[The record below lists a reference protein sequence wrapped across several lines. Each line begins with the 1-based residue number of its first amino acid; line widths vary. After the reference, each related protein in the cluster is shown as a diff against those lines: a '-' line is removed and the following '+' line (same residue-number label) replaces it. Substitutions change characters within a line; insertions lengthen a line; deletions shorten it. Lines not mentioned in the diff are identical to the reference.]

1 MPEHLWTCRCLGY
14 VEEGFRTG
22 SNPPRTTTE
31 ALSSHPVM
39 QQNDHTNLLRL
50 ALVGYGQ
57 MGREIERLAPERGFR
72 VAARYDSRT
81 PLGDEP
87 GGEFDVAVEFTRPET
102 APANMER
109 LLMWRKPVVVGTT
122 GWMDR
127 LRDVE
132 ALVKQHEG
140 RLIYASNFSI
150 GVNIF
155 FRLLHDSVK
164 LFDEQEMYDAAVH
177 EIHHTR
183 KADSPSGTAL
193 TAAGIL
199 LGGLRRKGSILT
211 GPPDGRIA
219 PDALHVTSQRLGST
233 IGTHT
238 VTFDSEADTLELT
251 HRAKNRSG
259 FALGALLAAQWIT
272 AREPGLYRFE
282 DLF

>member
-1 MPEHLWTCRCLGY
+1 MENGND
-14 VEEGFRTG
+14 
-22 SNPPRTTTE
+22 STE
-31 ALSSHPVM
+31 P
-39 QQNDHTNLLRL
+39 RL

-57 MGREIERLAPERGFR
+57 MGREIERLAADRGFR

-81 PLGDEP
+81 PLGHEP
-87 GGEFDVAVEFTRPET
+87 GEEFDVAVEFTRP
-102 APANMER
+102 AMVLANIEQ

-122 GWMDR
+122 GWLDR
-127 LRDVE
+127 LQDVE
-132 ALVKQHEG
+132 ALVDRYEG

-155 FRLLHDSVK
+155 FRLLRESTR
-164 LFDEQEMYDAAVH
+164 LFDEQEMYDVAVQ

-199 LGGLRRKGSILT
+199 LDGLRRKESILT
-211 GPPDGRIA
+211 EASHGQIPPDV
-219 PDALHVTSQRLGST
+219 LHVTSQRLGST
-233 IGTHT
+233 VGTHI

-251 HRAKNRSG
+251 HRARNRSG
-259 FALGALLAAQWIT
+259 FALGALFAARWIT